1 MAKEGEGKKTKKDD
15 RYERVI
21 KSYEGRDRLSLK
33 FHTSPLP
40 NPWGR
45 ALSPSRPHGL
55 GAGGL
60 RHFRLRQTGSTE

>member
-33 FHTSPLP
+33 CHTSPLP

-45 ALSPSRPHGL
+45 TLSPSRPPRVRGWGL
-55 GAGGL
+55 KT
-60 RHFRLRQTGSTE
+60 FQITTDW

>member
-15 RYERVI
+15 SYERVI

-33 FHTSPLP
+33 CHTSPLP

-45 ALSPSRPHGL
+45 ALSPSRPTRVRGWGL
-55 GAGGL
+55 KT
-60 RHFRLRQTGSTE
+60 FQITTDW

>member
-40 NPWGR
+40 TRGG
-45 ALSPSRPHGL
+45 ALYLPRVPHGL
-55 GAGGL
+55 GAGDL

>member
-33 FHTSPLP
+33 CHTSPLP
-40 NPWGR
+40 NPWG
-45 ALSPSRPHGL
+45 ALYLPRVPHGL
-55 GAGGL
+55 GAGG
-60 RHFRLRQTGSTE
+60 RKTFQIRTDW

>member
-33 FHTSPLP
+33 CHTSPLP
-40 NPWGR
+40 DPSGR
-45 ALSPSRPHGL
+45 ALSPSRPTRVRGL
-55 GAGGL
+55 GL
-60 RHFRLRQTGSTE
+60 KTFQITTDW

>member
-33 FHTSPLP
+33 CHTSPLP

-45 ALSPSRPHGL
+45 ALSPSRPPRVRGW
-55 GAGGL
+55 
-60 RHFRLRQTGSTE
+60 RRKTFQIRTDW

>member
-33 FHTSPLP
+33 CHTSPLP
-40 NPWGR
+40 NP
-45 ALSPSRPHGL
+45 
-55 GAGGL
+55 
-60 RHFRLRQTGSTE
+60 